1 MRIKLS
7 HVTTYDYAAPAKSII
22 QLLRLTPRPHEGQ
35 NVVRWRVEID
45 ADAKLHKGEDTL
57 GNITHT
63 AYIPGPVSQ
72 LVVSVTGEVETWD
85 TNGIVRASVER
96 FQPEVFLRTTALT
109 DPDEALRAFAED
121 SAGALADP
129 LERLHALMGAINQTV
144 AFDTGPTG
152 TATTAAQALG
162 LGRGVCQDLTHIF
175 VGASRVLG
183 SPARYVSGHLVRDDG
198 VADQEAG
205 HAWAEAFVPSLGW
218 VGFDPTNDLCP
229 TDAYIRVAIG
239 LDYLDAAPVRGSR
252 SGGGSERMDVK
263 LNVAHAN
270 RQIQA

>member
-22 QLLRLTPRPHEGQ
+22 QLLRLTPRAHEGQ

-45 ADAKLHKGEDTL
+45 ADAKLHKGEDAL